1 MKRRKGWIT
10 FGALVIGAVVAT
22 VLFLRNRGDSEP
34 IDPAM
39 VIVAERAPLAI
50 NVLEVGRIEAFEEVK
65 LTSRRAGR
73 VVAVQVSEGDKV
85 EIGTPLVL
93 LDPVA
98 AKREVSKARVQLTRA
113 KADLKFQQQTLARQE
128 RGFRMGVVPGVKAD
142 EARQQTELARLQV
155 RAARVDLSVARDH
168 RRDMQLVAPI
178 AGTVIRRNIEPG
190 ETVRPGVEVSPEL
203 ESLMTIADLSRLR
216 VTVELNQVDVAKA
229 QLGQRVSLVL
239 DALPGETFHAK
250 LSRIAA
256 ASTRKPG
263 KDFDVFPVEALLT
276 MPDPRIKPGM
286 TADVRIH
293 VSEKPGVVSLPLES
307 VRREE
312 GKAFVKRIVAGDSGE
327 TTEQV
332 QVTLGVE
339 NDRRVEV
346 VSGIDAGE
354 RVLIDPPSAAD
365 NETKI

>member
-1 MKRRKGWIT
+1 MRRHKGWIT
-10 FGALVIGAVVAT
+10 LGALLIGAVVAA
-22 VLFLRNRGDSEP
+22 VFAVRGQRAGEP

-50 NVLEVGRIEAFEEVK
+50 DVLEVGRIEAFEEVK

-73 VVAVQVSEGDKV
+73 VVAVRVSEGDRV
-85 EIGTPLVL
+85 EVGTPLVL

-98 AKREVSKARVQLTRA
+98 AKREVAKARVQLTRA
-113 KADLKFQQQTLARQE
+113 KADLKFQQQSLARKE
-128 RGFRMGVVPGVKAD
+128 RGFRLGVVPGVAAD
-142 EARQQTELARLQV
+142 EARQQTALARLQV

-168 RRDMQLVAPI
+168 RREMRLTAPI

-216 VTVELNQVDVAKA
+216 VTVELNQVDVAKV
-229 QLGQRVSLVL
+229 QVGQRVSLVL
-239 DALPGETFHAK
+239 DALPKETFQAE

-276 MPDPRIKPGM
+276 GPDPRIKPGM

-293 VSEKPGVVSLPLES
+293 VSEKPDVVSLPLES

-312 GKAFVKRIVAGDSGE
+312 GKAFVKRVIAGERGE
-327 TTEQV
+327 TTERV

-346 VSGIDAGE
+346 VSGINVGE
-354 RVLIDPPSAAD
+354 RVLIDPPSASD